1 MSVIAEKLT
10 DRIVDEDLSFRSKML
25 GIAATMDNVIA
36 MGRGDPDFHTPP
48 HIMEA
53 AKKAI
58 DANQHHYTPPTGM
71 LPLREAI
78 GAHLKV
84 EYGLDYGA
92 DEIVVTAGVQE
103 SITLI
108 MLALVA
114 PGDEVLIT
122 SPRFTTYDT
131 AVGLAGGV
139 PVPVP
144 TFQKDD
150 FALDLVEIE
159 KRISPKTKMFVL
171 VSPNNP
177 TGAVTPPET
186 IRAIAELAIKHDLLI
201 VSDEIYAKIIYEG
214 NEHLS
219 IATLPGMKDRTI
231 TLNGFSK
238 TYAMTGWRV
247 GYLAA
252 PADFVTKI
260 TEIRHTLSI
269 NTCTISQH
277 AALAA
282 LTGPQ
287 EPIKAMIDDYTARRA
302 YLLPALDEMGRS
314 YGTPGGAFYVYIN
327 VSGTGMT
334 TPDFC
339 EKLLRET
346 GVMLFPGTMFG
357 DHDPS
362 YIRMS
367 FLQPLPLI
375 KDAVERMK
383 RFMATLGKAAA

>member
-1 MSVIAEKLT
+1 MSAIANHLT
-10 DRIVDEDLSFRSKML
+10 NRIVEEDLSFRSKML
-25 GIAATMDNVIA
+25 AIAGSMTNVIA
-36 MGRGDPDFHTPP
+36 MGRGDPDFHTPA
-48 HIMEA
+48 HITEA

-58 DANQHHYTPPTGM
+58 DDNQHHYTGPTG
-71 LPLREAI
+71 LPQLRSAI
-78 GAHLKV
+78 ATDLKA
-84 EYGLDYGA
+84 EYGLDYTA
-92 DEIVVTAGVQE
+92 DEIIVTAGVQE

-108 MLALVA
+108 MLALVK
-114 PGDEVLIT
+114 PGDEVMIT
-122 SPRFTTYDT
+122 SPRFMTYDT
-131 AVGLAGGV
+131 AVGFAGGI

-144 TFQKDD
+144 TFEKDD
-150 FALDLVEIE
+150 FALDIVEIE
-159 KRISPKTKMFVL
+159 KRITPKTRMFVL

-177 TGAVTPPET
+177 TGAVTPPDV
-186 IRAIAELAIKHDLLI
+186 IRKIADLAIKHDIII

-219 IATLPGMKDRTI
+219 IGTLPGMKERTI

-252 PADFVTKI
+252 PADFVTKV
-260 TEIRHTLSI
+260 TEMRHTLSI

-282 LTGPQ
+282 ITGPK
-287 EPIKAMIDDYTARRA
+287 EPIQAMIDDYTARRA
-302 YLLPALDEMGRS
+302 YLLPALDEMGLT
-314 YGTPGGAFYVYIN
+314 YGNPGGAFYVYIN
-327 VSGTGMT
+327 VSSTGMS

-375 KDAVERMK
+375 KEAVERMK
-383 RFMATLGKAAA
+383 GFIAKHGKAAA